1 MSTESPSRPP
11 RARVAPWVVLASAA
25 TLLIGCAQQGPTG
38 SRERVFAADLVGMA
52 RKCVAEAPTINDG
65 QAAQMTMTL
74 ANDGGWCGVFLS
86 RSGRPYDS
94 ALMATRPNRGKIV
107 VNRVGDRTR
116 IAYTPNQGFVGS
128 DSFSVKLIP
137 GDAEVKVTVT
147 VSAN

>member
-1 MSTESPSRPP
+1 MIAIPLSRS
-11 RARVAPWVVLASAA
+11 AFAWVALAAVGLTVA
-25 TLLIGCAQQGPTG
+25 GCAQPGPTA
-38 SRERVFAADLVGMA
+38 SRERVFAADMIGMA

-65 QAAQMTMTL
+65 QAAQMTMSLT
-74 ANDGGWCGVFLS
+74 NDGGWCGVFVS

-94 ALMATRPNRGKIV
+94 ALMATRPGRGKIV

-116 IAYTPNQGFVGS
+116 IAYTPNQGFVGN
-128 DSFSVKLIP
+128 DTFSVKLIP